1 MSDIQGFIARLEP
14 ELDGLP
20 EGTLTP
26 DTVFRDMPEWNSM
39 YALIIMA
46 FASTEYGVDL
56 SGEDLSTIECVRDLF
71 NCIQGLT

>member
-1 MSDIQGFIARLEP
+1 MSDIQDFIAQLEP

-46 FASTEYGVDL
+46 FASTEYGADL
-56 SGEDLSTIECVRDLF
+56 SGEDLSSINSVRDLF
-71 NCIQGLT
+71 DRIRVLG